1 MSPVLEFESKSVE
14 KAIQK
19 ASQRLNIPPNKLEHN
34 VISHGS
40 TGIFGL
46 VGSKKA
52 KIRVVV
58 PDENPVPVEES
69 KDELATEPDL
79 QGVESIVDEAFG
91 KPPVSEIS
99 DGDVTLGKEVLQKIV
114 DLITSEA
121 TIRVEKNDGKLLF
134 EVQGGNA
141 AVLIGKRG
149 QTLEAMQYLVEKIIN
164 KQNQKRI
171 RVEVDVEGYLQGRRE
186 RLENLAS
193 RFSEKVKKTG
203 KPLTAGQFN
212 AHDRRI
218 IHIALK
224 EDREVRTHSVGEGY
238 YRKLK
243 IYPKKKRRGRSAQ
256 PDLSSQS
263 PKSEG

>member
-14 KAIQK
+14 EAVQK
-19 ASQRLNIPPNKLEHN
+19 ASQKLNIPPNKLAHDI
-34 VISHGS
+34 ISYGS

-58 PDENPVPVEES
+58 PDDVEIKTADTIAEEIE
-69 KDELATEPDL
+69 KDCEEVIA
-79 QGVESIVDEAFG
+79 IVDEAFG
-91 KPPVSEIS
+91 KKCADGVSEVS
-99 DGDVTLGKEVLQKIV
+99 EENAALGKEVLQKVV
-114 DLITSEA
+114 DFITIDAAISV
-121 TIRVEKNDGKLLF
+121 THNDGKLVY
-134 EVQGGNA
+134 EVSGGNT

-164 KQNQKRI
+164 KQNGQRI
-171 RVEVDVEGYLQGRRE
+171 RVEVDIEGYLQAQRE
-186 RLENLAS
+186 RLEKLAL
-193 RFSEKVKKTG
+193 RLGEKVKKSG
-203 KPLTAGQFN
+203 KPVTAGQFN

-243 IYPKKKRRGRSAQ
+243 IYPKRKKNPS
-256 PDLSSQS
+256 
-263 PKSEG
+263 

>member
-14 KAIQK
+14 EAVQK
-19 ASQRLNIPPNKLEHN
+19 ASQKLNIPPNKLAHDI
-34 VISHGS
+34 ISYGS

-58 PDENPVPVEES
+58 PDDVKENTTESSAGKIEEDR
-69 KDELATEPDL
+69 KEAIA
-79 QGVESIVDEAFG
+79 IVDEAFENTLATE
-91 KPPVSEIS
+91 VS
-99 DGDVTLGKEVLQKIV
+99 DKDVALGKEALQKIV
-114 DLITSEA
+114 DFISTDAVIS
-121 TIRVEKNDGKLLF
+121 VSHNDGKLVY
-134 EVQGGNA
+134 EVSGGET

-164 KQNQKRI
+164 KQNEQRV
-171 RVEVDVEGYLQGRRE
+171 RVEVDIAGYLQAQRE
-186 RLENLAS
+186 RLEKLAL
-193 RFSEKVKKTG
+193 RLSEKVKKTG
-203 KPLTAGQFN
+203 KPVTAGQFN

-224 EDREVRTHSVGEGY
+224 EDRDVRTHSVGEGY

-243 IYPKKKRRGRSAQ
+243 IYPKRKRRKNPS
-256 PDLSSQS
+256 
-263 PKSEG
+263 

>member
-14 KAIQK
+14 EAVQK
-19 ASQRLNIPPNKLEHN
+19 ASQKLNIPPNKLAHDI
-34 VISHGS
+34 ISYGS

-58 PDENPVPVEES
+58 PDDVEI
-69 KDELATEPDL
+69 KTADTIDEEIEKECEEVIA
-79 QGVESIVDEAFG
+79 IVDEAFG
-91 KPPVSEIS
+91 KKRADGGSEENAA
-99 DGDVTLGKEVLQKIV
+99 LGKKVLQKIV
-114 DLITSEA
+114 DFITTDAAISV
-121 TIRVEKNDGKLLF
+121 THNDGKLVY
-134 EVQGGNA
+134 EVSGGNT

-164 KQNQKRI
+164 KQNGQRI
-171 RVEVDVEGYLQGRRE
+171 RVEVDIEGYLQNQCE
-186 RLENLAS
+186 RLQKLAL
-193 RFSEKVKKTG
+193 RLGEKVKKSG
-203 KPLTAGQFN
+203 KPVTAGQFN

-224 EDREVRTHSVGEGY
+224 EDRQVRTHSVGEGY

-243 IYPKKKRRGRSAQ
+243 IYPKRKKNPS
-256 PDLSSQS
+256 
-263 PKSEG
+263 

>member
-14 KAIQK
+14 EAVRK
-19 ASQRLNIPPNKLEHN
+19 ASQELNIPPNKLTHDI
-34 VISHGS
+34 ISYGS

-58 PDENPVPVEES
+58 PDDLKEETADTAGIEDKEDCGEAMAIVNETFGE
-69 KDELATEPDL
+69 KDTTR
-79 QGVESIVDEAFG
+79 I
-91 KPPVSEIS
+91 SEDNIA
-99 DGDVTLGKEVLQKIV
+99 LGKEVLQKIV
-114 DLITSEA
+114 DFISTDAVVSVGKKE
-121 TIRVEKNDGKLLF
+121 GKLAY
-134 EVQGGNA
+134 EVSGGKT

-164 KQNQKRI
+164 KQNQERI
-171 RVEVDVEGYLQGRRE
+171 RVEVDIEGYLQAQRE
-186 RLENLAS
+186 RLEKLALRLS
-193 RFSEKVKKTG
+193 AKVKKSG
-203 KPLTAGQFN
+203 KPVTAGQFN

-224 EDREVRTHSVGEGY
+224 EDRDVRTHSVGEGY

-243 IYPKKKRRGRSAQ
+243 IYPKRKRKKKPS
-256 PDLSSQS
+256 
-263 PKSEG
+263 

>member
-19 ASQRLNIPPNKLEHN
+19 ASQKLNIPANKLEHDI
-34 VISHGS
+34 ISHGS

-52 KIRVVV
+52 KIRVLV
-58 PDENPVPVEES
+58 PDEPSEDPKVSEHEDPME
-69 KDELATEPDL
+69 TEG
-79 QGVESIVDEAFG
+79 QGVDSIVDEAFG
-91 KPPVSEIS
+91 KVPTSGIS
-99 DGDVTLGKEVLQKIV
+99 DEDINLGKEVLQKMV
-114 DLITSEA
+114 DLITMDA
-121 TIRVEKNDGKLLF
+121 TILSQTAKGKILY
-134 EVQGGNA
+134 EVKGGNA

-171 RVEVDVEGYLQGRRE
+171 RVEVDVEGYLQNRRE
-186 RLENLAS
+186 RLESLAL
-193 RFSEKVKKTG
+193 RFSAKAKKTG
-203 KPLTAGQFN
+203 RPLTAGQFN

-224 EDREVRTHSVGEGY
+224 EDRDVRTHSVGEGY

-243 IYPKKKRRGRSAQ
+243 IYPKKKRHK
-256 PDLSSQS
+256 
-263 PKSEG
+263 KSKSNST

>member
-14 KAIQK
+14 EAIQK
-19 ASQRLNIPPNKLEHN
+19 ASKKLNIPPNKLEHD

-52 KIRVVV
+52 KIRVNV
-58 PDENPVPVEES
+58 PDKDQES
-69 KDELATEPDL
+69 PSEPETDDITEMEHH
-79 QGVESIVDEAFG
+79 GVDSIVDEAFG
-91 KPPVSEIS
+91 KTPIADIS
-99 DGDVTLGKEVLQKIV
+99 DDDLSLGNEVLQKMV
-114 DLITSEA
+114 DLVTTDASINA
-121 TIRVEKNDGKLLF
+121 RMADGKILY
-134 EVQGGNA
+134 EVKGGNA

-171 RVEVDVEGYLQGRRE
+171 RVEVDVEGYLQNRRE
-186 RLENLAS
+186 RLENLAL
-193 RFSEKVKKTG
+193 RFSAKAKKTG
-203 KPLTAGQFN
+203 RPLTAGQFN

-224 EDREVRTHSVGEGY
+224 EDRDVRTHSVGEGY

-243 IYPKKKRRGRSAQ
+243 IYPKKKRRK
-256 PDLSSQS
+256 
-263 PKSEG
+263 KSNHNGT

>member
-14 KAIQK
+14 EAVQK
-19 ASQRLNIPPNKLEHN
+19 ASQKLNIPPNKLAHDI
-34 VISHGS
+34 ISYGS

-58 PDENPVPVEES
+58 PDDVKEKTADTDTGEAVEDCE
-69 KDELATEPDL
+69 EAIA
-79 QGVESIVDEAFG
+79 IVDEAFG
-91 KPPVSEIS
+91 IKTGVEVSDEN
-99 DGDVTLGKEVLQKIV
+99 VALGKEVLQKIV
-114 DLITSEA
+114 DFISTDAAISVS
-121 TIRVEKNDGKLLF
+121 RNDGKLVY
-134 EVQGGNA
+134 EVSGGKT

-164 KQNQKRI
+164 KQSEQRV
-171 RVEVDVEGYLQGRRE
+171 RVEVDIEGYLQAQCE
-186 RLENLAS
+186 RLEKLAL
-193 RFSEKVKKTG
+193 RLSEKVKKTG
-203 KPLTAGQFN
+203 KPVTAGQFN

-238 YRKLK
+238 FRKLK
-243 IYPKKKRRGRSAQ
+243 IYPKRKRGKNPS
-256 PDLSSQS
+256 
-263 PKSEG
+263 

>member
-1 MSPVLEFESKSVE
+1 MSPVLEFESKNVE
-14 KAIQK
+14 EAVRK
-19 ASQRLNIPPNKLEHN
+19 ASQELNIPPNKLTHDI
-34 VISHGS
+34 ISYGS

-58 PDENPVPVEES
+58 PDDFKEETADTAVIED
-69 KDELATEPDL
+69 KEDC
-79 QGVESIVDEAFG
+79 DEAMAIVNETFG
-91 KPPVSEIS
+91 EKDATRISEDNS
-99 DGDVTLGKEVLQKIV
+99 ALGKEALQKIV
-114 DLITSEA
+114 DFISTDAVVSVSKKE
-121 TIRVEKNDGKLLF
+121 GKLAY
-134 EVQGGNA
+134 EVSGGKT

-164 KQNQKRI
+164 KHNQERI
-171 RVEVDVEGYLQGRRE
+171 RVEVDIEGYLQAQRE
-186 RLENLAS
+186 RLEKLALRLS
-193 RFSEKVKKTG
+193 AKVKKTG
-203 KPLTAGQFN
+203 KPVTAGQFN

-243 IYPKKKRRGRSAQ
+243 IYPKRKRKKNPS
-256 PDLSSQS
+256 
-263 PKSEG
+263 

>member
-14 KAIQK
+14 EAVQK
-19 ASQRLNIPPNKLEHN
+19 ASQKLNIPPSKLTHD
-34 VISHGS
+34 VISYGS

-58 PDENPVPVEES
+58 PDDVEEEIA
-69 KDELATEPDL
+69 DTAATE
-79 QGVESIVDEAFG
+79 VEKDRGEAMAIVDETFG
-91 KPPVSEIS
+91 KQMDAGVSEENIA
-99 DGDVTLGKEVLQKIV
+99 LGKEVLQKIV
-114 DLITSEA
+114 DFISTDAVIS
-121 TIRVEKNDGKLLF
+121 VSQNDGKLVY
-134 EVQGGNA
+134 EVSGGKT

-164 KQNQKRI
+164 KQNEQRV
-171 RVEVDVEGYLQGRRE
+171 RVEVDIAGYLQAQRE
-186 RLENLAS
+186 RLEKLAL
-193 RFSEKVKKTG
+193 RLSEKVKKTG
-203 KPLTAGQFN
+203 KPVTAGQFN

-243 IYPKKKRRGRSAQ
+243 IYPKRKRRKNPS
-256 PDLSSQS
+256 
-263 PKSEG
+263 

>member
-19 ASQRLNIPPNKLEHN
+19 ASQELNIPASKLEHS

-58 PDENPVPVEES
+58 PDKLSEGPREPEPEES
-69 KDELATEPDL
+69 TEETER
-79 QGVESIVDEAFG
+79 QGVDSIVDEAFG
-91 KPPVSEIS
+91 KVPTTHIS
-99 DGDVTLGKEVLQKIV
+99 DGDLTLGKEVLQKMI
-114 DLITSEA
+114 DLITTEA
-121 TIRVEKNDGKLLF
+121 TITTQTANGKILY
-134 EVQGGNA
+134 EVKGGNA

-171 RVEVDVEGYLQGRRE
+171 RVEVDVEGYLQNRRE
-186 RLENLAS
+186 RLESLAL
-193 RFSEKVKKTG
+193 RFSAKAKKSG
-203 KPLTAGQFN
+203 RPLTAGQFN

-243 IYPKKKRRGRSAQ
+243 IYPKKKRRK
-256 PDLSSQS
+256 
-263 PKSEG
+263 KSNPNRT

>member
-14 KAIQK
+14 KAVQK
-19 ASQRLNIPPNKLEHN
+19 ASQELNIPPSKLTHDI
-34 VISHGS
+34 ISYGS

-58 PDENPVPVEES
+58 PDDVTEETPDTAAM
-69 KDELATEPDL
+69 KDEKDSGEAMA
-79 QGVESIVDEAFG
+79 IVDEAFG
-91 KPPVSEIS
+91 KKSHAEIS
-99 DGDVTLGKEVLQKIV
+99 EDSIALGKEALQKMV
-114 DLITSEA
+114 DFISNDA
-121 TIRVEKNDGKLLF
+121 VISVSQNDGKL
-134 EVQGGNA
+134 VYQVTGGKT

-164 KQNQKRI
+164 KQNEKRI
-171 RVEVDVEGYLQGRRE
+171 RIEVDIEGYLQSQRE
-186 RLENLAS
+186 RLEKLAL
-193 RFSEKVKKTG
+193 RLGAKVKKTG
-203 KPLTAGQFN
+203 KPVTAGQFN

-224 EDREVRTHSVGEGY
+224 EDRDVRTHSVGEGY

-243 IYPKKKRRGRSAQ
+243 IYPKRKRKKNPS
-256 PDLSSQS
+256 
-263 PKSEG
+263 

>member
-14 KAIQK
+14 EAIQK
-19 ASQRLNIPPNKLEHN
+19 ASKKLNIPPNKLEHD

-52 KIRVVV
+52 KIRVNV
-58 PDENPVPVEES
+58 PDKDQES
-69 KDELATEPDL
+69 PSEPETDDITEMEP
-79 QGVESIVDEAFG
+79 QGVDSIVDEAFG
-91 KPPVSEIS
+91 KTPIADIS
-99 DGDVTLGKEVLQKIV
+99 DDDLSLGNEVLQKMV
-114 DLITSEA
+114 DLVTTDASIKA
-121 TIRVEKNDGKLLF
+121 RMADGKILY
-134 EVQGGNA
+134 EVTGGNA

-171 RVEVDVEGYLQGRRE
+171 RVEVDVEGYLQNRRE
-186 RLENLAS
+186 RLEKLAL
-193 RFSEKVKKTG
+193 RFSAKAKKTG
-203 KPLTAGQFN
+203 RPLTAGQFN

-224 EDREVRTHSVGEGY
+224 EDRDVRTHSVGEGY

-243 IYPKKKRRGRSAQ
+243 IYPKKKRRKQTNHNGT
-256 PDLSSQS
+256 
-263 PKSEG
+263 

>member
-19 ASQRLNIPPNKLEHN
+19 ASQRLNIPANKLEHDI
-34 VISHGS
+34 ISHGS

-58 PDENPVPVEES
+58 PDEHSDSHVKLEGE
-69 KDELATEPDL
+69 DITETER
-79 QGVESIVDEAFG
+79 QGVDSIVDEAFG
-91 KPPVSEIS
+91 KVARDDIS
-99 DGDVTLGKEVLQKIV
+99 DEDIALGQEVLQKMV
-114 DLITSEA
+114 DLITTDA
-121 TIRVEKNDGKLLF
+121 TISAQMEKGKILY
-134 EVQGGNA
+134 EVNGGNA

-164 KQNQKRI
+164 KQKQKRI
-171 RVEVDVEGYLQGRRE
+171 RVEVDVEGYLHNRRE
-186 RLENLAS
+186 RLESLAL
-193 RFSEKVKKTG
+193 RFSAKAKKTG
-203 KPLTAGQFN
+203 RPLTAGQFN

-224 EDREVRTHSVGEGY
+224 EDRDVRTHSVGEGY

-243 IYPKKKRRGRSAQ
+243 IYPKKKRRK
-256 PDLSSQS
+256 
-263 PKSEG
+263 KSNPNST

>member
-14 KAIQK
+14 RAIQKAIQK
-19 ASQRLNIPPNKLEHN
+19 LNIPANKLEYD

-58 PDENPVPVEES
+58 PDEPTDRPQEPEI
-69 KDELATEPDL
+69 DEIAETER
-79 QGVESIVDEAFG
+79 QGVDSIVDEAFG
-91 KPPVSEIS
+91 EAPVADIL
-99 DGDVTLGKEVLQKIV
+99 DDDLNLGKKVLQKMV
-114 DLITSEA
+114 DLITTEA
-121 TIRVEKNDGKLLF
+121 SITAQTAKGRILY
-134 EVQGGNA
+134 EVKGGNA

-171 RVEVDVEGYLQGRRE
+171 RVEVDVEGYLQSRRE
-186 RLENLAS
+186 RLESLALRYS
-193 RFSEKVKKTG
+193 AKAKKTG
-203 KPLTAGQFN
+203 RPLTAGQFN

-218 IHIALK
+218 IHLALK
-224 EDREVRTHSVGEGY
+224 EDRDVRTHSVGEGY

-243 IYPKKKRRGRSAQ
+243 IYPKKKRRRKTN
-256 PDLSSQS
+256 PNSS
-263 PKSEG
+263 

>member
-14 KAIQK
+14 EAVQE
-19 ASQRLNIPPNKLEHN
+19 ASQKLNIPPNKLAHDI
-34 VISHGS
+34 ISYGS

-58 PDENPVPVEES
+58 PDDAVS
-69 KDELATEPDL
+69 KTVDVSPGMH
-79 QGVESIVDEAFG
+79 QGNDGEVASIVEEAFG
-91 KPPVSEIS
+91 KVSAS
-99 DGDVTLGKEVLQKIV
+99 DEPQEATDLGKEALQRIV
-114 DLITSEA
+114 DFISTDAVVSA
-121 TIRVEKNDGKLLF
+121 THGDGKLVF
-134 EVQGGNA
+134 EVTGGNP

-164 KQNQKRI
+164 KQNEQRI
-171 RVEVDVEGYLQGRRE
+171 RVEVDVEGYLQAQRE
-186 RLENLAS
+186 RLQKLAL
-193 RFSEKVKKTG
+193 RLGEKVKKTG
-203 KPLTAGQFN
+203 KPVTAGQFN

-243 IYPKKKRRGRSAQ
+243 IYPKRKRRKNPS
-256 PDLSSQS
+256 
-263 PKSEG
+263 